1 MRAASRPGAP
11 PITRPDPNRTAAPN
25 AGIARPLIRFEG
37 VSKHFGGLAAVDDLT
52 LDINDGEVFCLLG
65 PSGCGKSTLLRLL
78 AGLEVPD
85 SGRILLD
92 GRDLFGTP
100 PHRRPLNMM
109 FQSYALFPHM
119 NVAGNIGYGLKR
131 AGLPRTEIAARTDE
145 MLRLVQLDGLGTR
158 YPAQLSGGQ
167 RQRAALARALA
178 RRPRVLLLDEPL
190 GALDRRLR
198 ESTQAELKDLQV
210 RLGTTFV
217 VVTHDQAEAMAIADR
232 IGVMERGRIVQ
243 AGGPRE
249 VYERPASRF
258 VAEFLGHANLIEGR
272 ILATDGTGC
281 QIGTPLAQTP
291 LALPVGSCSAG
302 QGARVT
308 VAIRPERIM
317 LEPEGVL
324 LGPNAFPGEI
334 VDVAFLGPLTS
345 YRVRHGSGAIF
356 HVMAAAVSGAPLQ
369 RGQAVVVSFA
379 SDAAVVLAG

>member
-1 MRAASRPGAP
+1 
-11 PITRPDPNRTAAPN
+11 
-25 AGIARPLIRFEG
+25 

-52 LDINDGEVFCLLG
+52 LDISDGEVFCLLG

-92 GRDLFGTP
+92 GRDLVGTP

-119 NVAGNIGYGLKR
+119 NVAGNIAYGLKR
-131 AGLPRTEIAARTDE
+131 AGLPRAEIAARTGE
-145 MLRLVQLDGLGTR
+145 MLRLVQLEGLGGR

-198 ESTQAELKDLQV
+198 ESTQAELKDLQI

-217 VVTHDQAEAMAIADR
+217 IVTHDQNEAMAIGDR
-232 IGVMERGRIVQ
+232 VGVMEQGRIVQ

-258 VAEFLGHANLIEGR
+258 VAEFLGQANLIEGR
-272 ILATDGTGC
+272 IVAIDATGC
-281 QIGTPLAQTP
+281 QVGTALSHTPLVAAGP
-291 LALPVGSCSAG
+291 SPARPGEPVTL
-302 QGARVT
+302 V
-308 VAIRPERIM
+308 VRPERM
-317 LEPEGVL
+317 RLEPEGVL
-324 LGPNAFPGEI
+324 FGPNAFPGEI
-334 VDVAFLGPLTS
+334 LDVAFLGPMTS
-345 YRVRHGSGAIF
+345 YRVRHDSGAVF
-356 HVMAAAVSGAPLQ
+356 HVSAPAASGAPLR
-369 RGQAVVVSFA
+369 RGQDVVVSFA
-379 SDAAVVLAG
+379 SDGAVVLAG